1 MKSASATH
9 GLRLTVVWNLLCS
22 PCVSSSDVDASDF
35 STLLER
41 CRAGDAL
48 AWEAFVRQIQGRM
61 FALAYSYAG
70 DREDAR
76 DLAQEI
82 FVRLYEARGQ
92 WPAGDEFLPWL
103 FRVAR
108 NRSVD
113 FLRRRSVRRP
123 AVTVDEA
130 EIAELPD
137 HAPGAEAQA
146 IASDRRGLL
155 HAALRSLSAISRE
168 IVVLRDVHGLD
179 IKQVA
184 SILGIPLGTVKSR
197 ASRARV
203 ELAERVLALSRGRGE
218 A

>member
-1 MKSASATH
+1 M
-9 GLRLTVVWNLLCS
+9 
-22 PCVSSSDVDASDF
+22 DASDF
-35 STLLER
+35 STLVER
-41 CRAGDAL
+41 CRAGDAF
-48 AWEAFVRQIQGRM
+48 AWEVFVRQIQGRM

-92 WPAGDEFLPWL
+92 WPSGDEFLPWL

-113 FLRRRSVRRP
+113 YLRRRSVRRP
-123 AVTVDEA
+123 AATVGEA

-137 HAPGAEAQA
+137 PAPGAEAQA

-155 HAALRSLSAISRE
+155 QAALRSLSAINRE

-203 ELAERVLALSRGRGE
+203 ELAERVLALARGRGE

>member
-1 MKSASATH
+1 VEPSDLAT
-9 GLRLTVVWNLLCS
+9 LV
-22 PCVSSSDVDASDF
+22 
-35 STLLER
+35 ER

-48 AWEAFVRQIQGRM
+48 AWEAFVRQLQGRM

-82 FVRLYEARGQ
+82 FVRLYEARSQ
-92 WPAGDEFLPWL
+92 WPSGDEFLPWL

-113 FLRRRSVRRP
+113 YLRRRSVRRP
-123 AVTVDEA
+123 ALTADEA
-130 EIAELPD
+130 EIADLADP
-137 HAPGAEAQA
+137 APGAESQA
-146 IASDRRGLL
+146 IAADRRSLL
-155 HAALRSLSAISRE
+155 HAALRGLSAINRE
-168 IVVLRDVHGLD
+168 IVVLRDVHGLP
-179 IKQVA
+179 IQQVA
-184 SILGIPLGTVKSR
+184 SILGVPLGTVKSR

-203 ELAERVLALSRGRGE
+203 ELAQRVLALSRGRGE

>member
-1 MKSASATH
+1 LDATD
-9 GLRLTVVWNLLCS
+9 LTILV
-22 PCVSSSDVDASDF
+22 
-35 STLLER
+35 ER
-41 CRAGDAL
+41 CRTGDAL
-48 AWEAFVRQIQGRM
+48 AWEAFVRQLQGRL

-82 FVRLYEARGQ
+82 FVRLYEVRGQ
-92 WPAGDEFLPWL
+92 WPSGDEFLPWL

-123 AVTVDEA
+123 ASTVDET
-130 EIAELPD
+130 EVAELPD
-137 HAPGAEAQA
+137 LSPGAETRA
-146 IASDRRGLL
+146 IEQDRRSLL
-155 HAALRSLSAISRE
+155 RAALRGLSAINRE
-168 IVVLRDVHGLD
+168 IVVLRDVHGLP
-179 IKQVA
+179 IQQVA

-203 ELAERVLALSRGRGE
+203 ELTERVLALSRGRGD